1 MTLFGNLREA
11 LKKAASLRRML
22 ERECAVR
29 DGSEAFEPSGGH
41 IEFVDVSFAY
51 PEKVVLEN
59 CNLSFQ
65 SGKITA
71 VVGPSGVG
79 KSTILKLILRA
90 YDPQIGLVKIDGQ
103 DIRIFRLQSLR
114 SRMAVMEQEPRLF
127 NRTILENVKYG
138 RQGATDEEVRE
149 ACKKANIHDCI
160 MSREK
165 GYHEVLSCAGS
176 GWSGGERQRFGL
188 ARLFVQN
195 PDIIIVD
202 EGTSAI
208 DTETETQ
215 VNMNLREWFQ
225 GKTTILI
232 AHRLSS
238 VMHAHNILFLS
249 DNGQVCEEGTHQDL
263 IARKGGY
270 YSLFQHYHGNG

>member
-29 DGSEAFEPSGGH
+29 DGSEDFEPSGGH

-103 DIRIFRLQSLR
+103 DIRIFRLHS
-114 SRMAVMEQEPRLF
+114 
-127 NRTILENVKYG
+127 TILENVRYG
-138 RQGATDEEVRE
+138 RQGATDEEVRK

-165 GYHEVLSCAGS
+165 EYHEVLSCAGS

-232 AHRLSS
+232 AY
-238 VMHAHNILFLS
+238 VPIFLRRS
-249 DNGQVCEEGTHQDL
+249 L
-263 IARKGGY
+263 GY
-270 YSLFQHYHGNG
+270 